1 MKKLGTRITEEHK
14 EKLIALCDRENL
26 NQGEMIEKLIDYYLE
41 KGSESTDSK
50 DKDNGDRLGDIFFLE
65 QLELNSSETQE
76 VRNAVINSGQE
87 LKAIAKD
94 GLMYKA
100 KYLNTIQTNL
110 SDIPKEELRSSTLKG
125 VAALKIEKCVEAIIE
140 HNDNSPEPQDR
151 VCLSKTLVQ
160 KLTGS
165 NPRTVGQWF
174 DEHHGLI
181 GDHNAKYQLTH
192 SHNRR
197 GAGFD
202 YFQHLN
208 LEYLKA

>member
-14 EKLIALCDRENL
+14 NKLIALCDRENL
-26 NQGEMIEKLIDYYLE
+26 HQGEMIQKLIDYYLE

-50 DKDNGDRLGDIFFLE
+50 DKDNGDRNNSFLD
-65 QLELNSSETQE
+65 QLELNGKEIKE
-76 VRNAVINSGQE
+76 VQNAVINSGQE

-100 KYLNTIQTNL
+100 KYLNTIQTSL
-110 SDIPKEELRSSTLKG
+110 SDIPKEELRSSMAKG
-125 VAALKIEKCVEAIIE
+125 VAAYKIEKCVEAIIE
-140 HNDNSPEPQDR
+140 HNNNSPEPKDR

-165 NPRTVGQWF
+165 NPKTVGQWF

-202 YFQHLN
+202 YFKHLN